1 MMRLGHI
8 IFAIAAIL
16 LSSLTASAG
25 EGVVLLQNAQS
36 CCDEPVE
43 PHQTQLRSGVSTL
56 LSTTPT
62 SGAAQSITPVVRTLP
77 RGVRGV
83 DNSHSMSRAVSAI
96 DSTTAAA
103 RYGLYNHKILFVSY
117 ARYHYLYR
125 LVRLII

>member
-25 EGVVLLQNAQS
+25 EGVVLLQNVQS

-77 RGVRGV
+77 RGDESAIASIETSNVAAITLVSYRAT
-83 DNSHSMSRAVSAI
+83 DNSL
-96 DSTTAAA
+96 AA
-103 RYGLYNHKILFVSY
+103 Y
-117 ARYHYLYR
+117 ALYHYVDMEYC
-125 LVRLII
+125 LIDEVSIRR